1 MGKLWTEIRDWKRH
15 WKLSRFFQV
24 LIFGLAASLFDSGTD
39 FNFVWSV
46 PEACH
51 AACGNIT
58 ECSVQDFD
66 LAQVSSPCGM
76 FPHKELERLTYTYIA
91 FPGFFLGYSGLQ
103 SLVVALINK
112 CWRGELHRIVRG
124 SAKAFAVALE
134 FSLCVG
140 FLLVDRAPT
149 YKPSNKALP
158 ADTGTTEIK
167 Q

>member
-1 MGKLWTEIRDWKRH
+1 MWGDSLTPS
-15 WKLSRFFQV
+15 LPS
-24 LIFGLAASLFDSGTD
+24 LPGLLLGFVTLHSL
-39 FNFVWSV
+39 
-46 PEACH
+46 
-51 AACGNIT
+51 
-58 ECSVQDFD
+58 
-66 LAQVSSPCGM
+66 
-76 FPHKELERLTYTYIA
+76 LT
-91 FPGFFLGYSGLQ
+91 
-103 SLVVALINK
+103 ALINK